1 MNFSNTKSPAYNAE
15 REAERLSA
23 LRTAIWELR
32 RKMFAWRP
40 IADAL
45 AITKGRAMNL
55 FYSEVRR
62 RGDSQCEHRWRSSF
76 KKVVTTLIC
85 LRCGRVEKMV
95 NGHWTEVR
103 KGKPPIPG
111 EPKCTENL

>member
-1 MNFSNTKSPAYNAE
+1 MQ
-15 REAERLSA
+15 A

-45 AITKGRAMNL
+45 QVTKG
-55 FYSEVRR
+55 R

-111 EPKCTENL
+111 EPKAVERDPAGVN